1 MRELTTKNRVND
13 KEISV
18 NSNELMNLRLDN
30 KNLDSVRF
38 AQEKKITELQ
48 VKLEGLERIIL
59 DKESLISSGKL
70 FHQSAEE

>member
-1 MRELTTKNRVND
+1 MND